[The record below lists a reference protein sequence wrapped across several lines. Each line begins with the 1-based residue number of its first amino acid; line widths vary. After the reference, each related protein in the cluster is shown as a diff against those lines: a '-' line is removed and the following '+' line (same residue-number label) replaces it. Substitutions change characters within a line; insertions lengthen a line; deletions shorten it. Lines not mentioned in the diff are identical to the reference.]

1 MNRCASIAGRASSG
15 WRDIKVIA
23 VTWKQPTL
31 PRALIVTVIAWGY
44 VRFGKLPQVEGILYA
59 VKPVVIAVVAQAL
72 WALGPS
78 SVKTWTLALAGAA
91 VVALN
96 FAV

>member
-31 PRALIVTVIAWGY
+31 PRALIVTVIHS
-44 VRFGKLPQVEGILYA
+44 RFVAGGLVTARSDAPSLSS
-59 VKPVVIAVVAQAL
+59 IADQPFL
-72 WALGPS
+72 
-78 SVKTWTLALAGAA
+78 
-91 VVALN
+91 
-96 FAV
+96 